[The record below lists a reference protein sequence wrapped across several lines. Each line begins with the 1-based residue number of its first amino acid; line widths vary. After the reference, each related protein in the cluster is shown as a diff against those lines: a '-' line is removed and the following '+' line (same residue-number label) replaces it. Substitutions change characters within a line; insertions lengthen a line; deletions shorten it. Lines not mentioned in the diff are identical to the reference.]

1 MPEMIELFRLEE
13 RRTDEDTAEI
23 DVELLPA
30 EIETALR
37 HPTATTPRSGEGFQD
52 TTAQAC

>member
-1 MPEMIELFRLEE
+1 MIELIRVEE

-30 EIETALR
+30 EIETVLR
-37 HPTATTPRSGEGFQD
+37 
-52 TTAQAC
+52 